1 MAIVDLGISDPSGI
15 AYAIVAA
22 CREVQ
27 AEGGSIRADA
37 AVRLMLPGE
46 GSRLKAFV
54 VPKPGVLDAAELQQ
68 QLRAWADAALTAP
81 ERPKAIRLGPAL
93 PRTAAGKL
101 ADWPLQD

>member
-1 MAIVDLGISDPSGI
+1 VGGINVYPAHVRDVLLRHP
-15 AYAIVAA
+15 A
-22 CREVQ
+22 VQ
-27 AEGGSIRADA
+27 DA

-54 VPKPGVLDAAELQQ
+54 VPKPGVVDAAELQQ
-68 QLRAWADAALTAP
+68 QLRAWADAALTPP

-101 ADWPLQD
+101 ADWPLHD